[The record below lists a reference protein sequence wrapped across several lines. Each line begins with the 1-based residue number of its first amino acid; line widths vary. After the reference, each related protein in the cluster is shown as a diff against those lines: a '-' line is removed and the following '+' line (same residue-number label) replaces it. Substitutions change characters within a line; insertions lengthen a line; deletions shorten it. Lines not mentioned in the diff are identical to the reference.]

1 MYQSKEIIKKIKQM
15 ENTIEEMYKSG
26 LDKMEQGLIEESM
39 IDFQKVLS
47 VNPNH
52 IASLTQISYAL
63 YKLNRLE
70 ESLIYATK
78 VVELHPDW
86 DSHMERADIK
96 KAMGDFTGEE
106 EDRNKAWDIGK
117 IACWG

>member
-1 MYQSKEIIKKIKQM
+1 M
-15 ENTIEEMYKSG
+15 ENTIKEMYKSG
-26 LDKMEQGLIEESM
+26 LEKVEQGLIEESM
-39 IDFQKVLS
+39 IDFLKVLRIS
-47 VNPNH
+47 PNH

-70 ESLIYATK
+70 ESLIYATT